1 MSKQGS
7 KKETIFSLYLKENP
21 EVIQKIIGIQ
31 IEKMRMEY
39 NNGSQRV
46 DLHGVNKESK
56 IDIFVE
62 CQITTADEDH
72 LAKTKDLINNTAE
85 GYVIWVAS
93 KFRKSSFIEEI
104 KELLRNSSRK
114 YINFFAVEIDSEVI
128 ERIKLLN
135 KKYELDVLENLELIH
150 EIEHPLKLVDSHF
163 QMPPTHIGKAYIGE
177 AQYDLNRGDDVKEYF
192 LDHLC
197 ERMPYYL
204 NFHSSKKH
212 SQNSKVMQIG
222 AGVDEVMYHCSVQDV
237 RNRAFVEIRFGF
249 SKDEWYQAF
258 KNKAE
263 SLRKDIHPL
272 IRFNE
277 NKRSIGYYIT
287 SEPKDIPRIV
297 DCLVEV
303 FEKFINY
310 FSQFTYGKKGIKD
323 SA

>member
-7 KKETIFSLYLKENP
+7 KKETIFTLYLKENP

-72 LAKTKDLINNTAE
+72 FLKTKDLINNTAE
-85 GYVIWVAS
+85 GYVIWIAS
-93 KFRKSSFIEEI
+93 KFRKRSFIEDI
-104 KELLRNSSRK
+104 KELLRNSPRK

-128 ERIKLLN
+128 EHIKLLN
-135 KKYELDVLENLELIH
+135 KQYELDVLGNLELIH
-150 EIEHPLKLVDSHF
+150 QIKQPLKLVDYYF
-163 QMPPTHIGKAYIGE
+163 QMPPSHIGKAYIGE
-177 AQYDLNRGDDVKEYF
+177 AQYDFNREDDVKDYM
-192 LDHLC
+192 LDQLC

-222 AGVDEVMYHCSVQDV
+222 AGLDEVMYHCSVHDV
-237 RNRAFVEIRFGF
+237 RNRAFVEIRFGP
-249 SKDEWYQAF
+249 SKEDWFHAF
-258 KNKAE
+258 ENKAE
-263 SLRKDIHPL
+263 SLRREIHPL
-272 IRFNE
+272 IRYND
-277 NKRSIGYYIT
+277 NKRSIGFYT
-287 SEPKDIPRIV
+287 TVNQNDIPRTVSI
-297 DCLVEV
+297 LVEV